1 MAEGCAG
8 CSLLDCL
15 IWPCQHAALVPIP
28 QEARLSCRRTACG
41 EAPRCLASLPFGS
54 GSRGTCKM
62 SQGLKGVLLLDLALL
77 KHPCSLQR

>member
-28 QEARLSCRRTACG
+28 QEARLSCRRTVYG
-41 EAPRCLASLPFGS
+41 EALRCLASLPFGS
-54 GSRGTCKM
+54 GNRDICIIGK
-62 SQGLKGVLLLDLALL
+62 A
-77 KHPCSLQR
+77 